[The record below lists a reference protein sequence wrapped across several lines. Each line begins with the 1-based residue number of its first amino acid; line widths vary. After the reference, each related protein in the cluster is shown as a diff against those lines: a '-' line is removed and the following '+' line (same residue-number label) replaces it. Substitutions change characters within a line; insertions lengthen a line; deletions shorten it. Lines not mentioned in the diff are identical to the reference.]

1 MTASATF
8 TETHLPVF
16 VVKKNGVDQLA
27 HVIEGDESGH
37 AYVHYLNTDKRLDEW
52 ISEELI
58 RPAAEHEARTTIM
71 GPSSSTTNGIQ
82 TRKRKRGSDAAQ
94 PSPTTRRV
102 SGAVNTQPGT
112 PREEGIPNGAG
123 AQPTLPRELTEE
135 EYDIQQHRKLFSKRN
150 FDKVVFGQWQIKT
163 WYFSPYPVTES
174 ESNDTASS
182 SVPRDPS
189 TPAGPNQK
197 VLGVA
202 RTSIRAHGRTSDLLA
217 GGLNRSHARLEQ
229 SVLWVCDRCFNYM
242 TDGTLWEVHVKK
254 CGRKHPPGKKVYQRG
269 AHTIWE
275 VDGAKDKLY
284 CQNLSL
290 FGKLF
295 IDIKTLFFDT
305 DNFLFYLLT
314 DADSQRD
321 HVLGFFSKEKISY
334 DDYNLAC
341 IVVLPPYQRK
351 GYGMLMIEFSYELCR
366 RAGKVGTPER
376 PLSDLGLRS
385 YLAYWVATII
395 RFLRRLL
402 SVLPPSLA
410 QTEGNAFDVARI
422 SASTKEVPV
431 SPMEPS
437 VVSPGPK
444 RKRRKSVKGWDGEI
458 DIDLDLPTAPD
469 SVMDD
474 PLFKTL
480 RTFTT
485 TQNPDGSATTHVIVR
500 CTLADLARATNL
512 RIEDAAFAMNECGLL
527 RMRGKNGR
535 EADAPDMIVVT
546 REMVEQVAK
555 ERGVK
560 KACLILP
567 HVLL

>member
-1 MTASATF
+1 
-8 TETHLPVF
+8 
-16 VVKKNGVDQLA
+16 
-27 HVIEGDESGH
+27 
-37 AYVHYLNTDKRLDEW
+37 
-52 ISEELI
+52 
-58 RPAAEHEARTTIM
+58 
-71 GPSSSTTNGIQ
+71 
-82 TRKRKRGSDAAQ
+82 
-94 PSPTTRRV
+94 
-102 SGAVNTQPGT
+102 
-112 PREEGIPNGAG
+112 
-123 AQPTLPRELTEE
+123 
-135 EYDIQQHRKLFSKRN
+135 
-150 FDKVVFGQWQIKT
+150 
-163 WYFSPYPVTES
+163 
-174 ESNDTASS
+174 
-182 SVPRDPS
+182 
-189 TPAGPNQK
+189 
-197 VLGVA
+197 
-202 RTSIRAHGRTSDLLA
+202 
-217 GGLNRSHARLEQ
+217 
-229 SVLWVCDRCFNYM
+229 
-242 TDGTLWEVHVKK
+242 
-254 CGRKHPPGKKVYQRG
+254 
-269 AHTIWE
+269 
-275 VDGAKDKLY
+275 
-284 CQNLSL
+284 L

-385 YLAYWVATII
+385 YLAYWVATIV

-402 SVLPPSLA
+402 SVLPPNVA

-422 SASTKEVPV
+422 SAGAGESPA
-431 SPMEPS
+431 SPMEFSTIS
-437 VVSPGPK
+437 VGPK

-469 SVMDD
+469 SVTDD
-474 PLFKTL
+474 PLFKSL

-485 TQNPDGSATTHVIVR
+485 AQNPDGSATTHVIVR
-500 CTLADLARATNL
+500 CALADLARATNL
-512 RIEDAAFAMNECGLL
+512 RVEDAAFAMNECGLL

-535 EADAPDMIVVT
+535 NCDVPDMIVVT
-546 REMVEQVAK
+546 REMVEQVAR

-560 KACLILP
+560 KACLILH